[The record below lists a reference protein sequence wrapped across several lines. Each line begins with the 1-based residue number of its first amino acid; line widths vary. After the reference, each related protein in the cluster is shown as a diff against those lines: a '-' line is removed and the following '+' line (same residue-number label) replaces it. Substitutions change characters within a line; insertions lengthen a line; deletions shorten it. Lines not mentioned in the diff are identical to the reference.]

1 MESLPGEMIYGDPAP
16 PVQKKM
22 PMSVLRPTTTTRR
35 IIMTTKKGMLPQ
47 WYFGSTRQT
56 TKRFA
61 QTTKKGIL
69 PSVPARSVFPPQ
81 PVPQGPGMSAAQVSA
96 MLNQALPGISG
107 ALTTKGSPIPS
118 QISTISSVLLK
129 PLINSLAEI
138 NANLGTI
145 AGVAEPLTTWL
156 NTQNGQGGGRRTR
169 YRRGRRSTRRR

>member
-1 MESLPGEMIYGDPAP
+1 
-16 PVQKKM
+16 
-22 PMSVLRPTTTTRR
+22 
-35 IIMTTKKGMLPQ
+35 MTTKKGMLPQ
-47 WYFGSTRQT
+47 GYFGSTRQT
-56 TKRFA
+56 TKRA
-61 QTTKKGIL
+61 TTKRIL
-69 PSVPARSVFPPQ
+69 PGLPARSVFPPQ
-81 PVPQGPGMSAAQVSA
+81 PMSQGPPGGLGMSAAQVSA